1 MFRLTQ
7 SVLVCICLIAIG
19 LMLTSQ
25 SLAGVTDL
33 KAAATGIW
41 LFDEGKGTAAKDA
54 AGKGLDG
61 VIKGNAKWVN
71 GKFGK
76 ALELDGKTAY
86 VEIPKHKNP
95 TEAITVLAWVK
106 SLTKTWNNHGFIMS
120 KRNAYIIH
128 NNVDTTKVSF
138 PICNGACWNKPGG
151 WRDGEVGPDDIT
163 VWHMYAGTFNSKTGE
178 WKIFIDG
185 KEASKLDLDKK
196 PLAAEAEKPLF
207 IGRDTCCDD
216 RYGKIVIDEAAV
228 FNIALTAGQQQ
239 GIMSTGLGAA
249 ITAVEAIEKLATTW
263 SSLKTQ

>member
-1 MFRLTQ
+1 MLRLTQ

-95 TEAITVLAWVK
+95 TEA
-106 SLTKTWNNHGFIMS
+106 
-120 KRNAYIIH
+120 
-128 NNVDTTKVSF
+128 
-138 PICNGACWNKPGG
+138 
-151 WRDGEVGPDDIT
+151 IT